1 MKKIKSRRAQRLREV
16 IWRISIRYRGD
27 AYRLRL
33 FNRFAGVLM
42 DHLMV
47 PASAKFMATVDAN
60 GNKGCV
66 LHLDWQNEVSMGY
79 QLALRAYLQR
89 KLVAHFGIDS
99 KRTSLEISMR
109 DHRADLP
116 IDEKEITSA
125 WLAEGFKRSLR
136 EAHERQI
143 KNTRASADD
152 WYQPIRKDAQDP
164 VALERE
170 RLERQRALRLQA
182 RAHVQAA
189 AQQAALRN
197 EGPPGRFIRGD
208 DILLF
213 QDVFTGF
220 AGLWDVPSANPT
232 KSTHPDQFQG
242 STQQL
247 ARRTG

>member
-1 MKKIKSRRAQRLREV
+1 MTKNKSRRAQRLREV

-33 FNRFAGVLM
+33 FNRFASVLM

-60 GNKGCV
+60 GNRGYV
-66 LHLDWQNEVSMGY
+66 LHLDWQNEISMGY

-89 KLVAHFGIDS
+89 KLVDHFGIDAR
-99 KRTSLEISMR
+99 RTNLEISMR

-116 IDEKEITSA
+116 IDEREITSA
-125 WLAEGFKRSLR
+125 WLAEGIKRCLR

-143 KNTRASADD
+143 KDTKASADD
-152 WYQPIRKDAQDP
+152 WYQPVQKEAQDQI
-164 VALERE
+164 AQERE

-182 RAHVQAA
+182 RARVQAA

-197 EGPPGRFIRGD
+197 EESPGRTTQGD

-213 QDVFTGF
+213 RDVFTGF
-220 AGLWDVPSANPT
+220 AGLWDSASANPT
-232 KSTHPDQFQG
+232 ESTRAPQHEG

-247 ARRTG
+247 ERRTG